1 MKQFKNIEG
10 RNSDKLPLDKY
21 YTPIETTKYCIN
33 KTIEIL
39 KEKNC
44 KIDSFLEP
52 SAGQG
57 VFVDYLRIFNKKII
71 AIDIEPEKEGIV
83 KANFLEYPLEY
94 EPNRLIIGNPP
105 FGTRLNLAK
114 KFFKK
119 SILLGDYI
127 SFILPISQLNNSEF
141 MYEFDLLYSENL
153 GKVTFSDNKK
163 VKCCLNIYIRPQN
176 GLNEKKINKLK
187 DVEIVRQDSKKFK
200 KFECDIRICFWG
212 NAIGKILKDG
222 EKYAHEYKIKI
233 HNDSLK
239 EKIIDVFKSAN
250 WHKEINYTSTPTIY
264 QHHIISLLKREIPEI
279 K

>member
-10 RNSDKLPLDKY
+10 RNSNKLPLDKY

-57 VFVDYLRIFNKKII
+57 VFVDYLRTFNKKII
-71 AIDIEPEKEGIV
+71 AIDIEPEKEGII

-94 EPNRLIIGNPP
+94 ESNRLIIGNPP
-105 FGTRLNLAK
+105 FGSRLNLAK

-153 GKVTFSDNKK
+153 GEVTFSDNKK
-163 VKCCLNIYIRPQN
+163 VKCCLNVYIRPQN
-176 GLNEKKINKLK
+176 GLNKKKINKLK
-187 DVEIVRQDSKKFK
+187 DIEIVRQDSKKFEN
-200 KFECDIRICFWG
+200 FEYDIRMCFWG
-212 NAIGKILKDG
+212 AIGKILKDG

-233 HNDSLK
+233 HNISLK
-239 EKIIDVFKSAN
+239 EKINDVLKSAN